1 MPRFIF
7 AYHGGKMPET
17 EEEGMQVM
25 AAWSAWLEGMG
36 SAALDP
42 GNPVGPSSTVHPNG
56 SVSCDGGS
64 NPLSGYS
71 LIQADS
77 IVAATEIGKSCPILD
92 AGGTVEIAEIVD
104 M

>member
-1 MPRFIF
+1 MPKYIF

-17 EEEGMQVM
+17 DEDAERVLGEWMD
-25 AAWSAWLEGMG
+25 WLGG
-36 SAALDP
+36 LGDAVVDG
-42 GNPVGPSSTVHPNG
+42 GNPAGPSSTLHPDG

-71 LIQADS
+71 LIQAED
-77 IVAATEIGKSCPILD
+77 IEIATQIARGCPILK
-92 AGGTVEIAEIVD
+92 AEGTVEIAEAID

>member
-1 MPRFIF
+1 MPKYIF

-17 EEEGMQVM
+17 EEESARVM
-25 AAWSAWLEGMG
+25 ADWMAWLDSLGDAVVDG
-36 SAALDP
+36 
-42 GNPVGPSSTVHPNG
+42 GNPAGPSSTVHSDG

-71 LIQADS
+71 LINADS
-77 IVAATEIGKSCPILD
+77 IEQATAIAQNCPILK
-92 AGGTVEIAEIVD
+92 AEGSVEIAQAVD